1 MSEIRVDTI
10 SEKTSAN
17 GVTIDGL
24 TIKDGK
30 IQNLMNTTL
39 NASDLGA
46 GLHIKTGDSGGSANA
61 NADELILEGTGSGS
75 GVGMGILAATNGFGY
90 IVFGDSGGNAQ
101 GGIQYHNN
109 GDSMRIYTNDSE
121 RVRIDS
127 SGNFGVNNTSP
138 ARQVHITNTIANSG
152 ASLGLTSS
160 DSSTSGSFGIIHF
173 GNNTDSSLASI
184 GGFADGATDAGALVF
199 KTEATG
205 GAIEE
210 RVRFSSSEAVFNE
223 GSFDIDFR
231 VESNGQANMLFVDGG
246 NNRVHIN
253 GTTGTRE
260 FNVSGDNTRLLLYST
275 NNSTGAGQLQFGDA
289 DDEQIGRIMYEHDG
303 NKMTFHTAATERMR
317 IHGGGEISTGGET
330 APDVTPGAICL
341 NQAASDQAILTFKSS
356 DVAHGMTVVAE
367 TDTFVSMLKNSDG
380 GGALNLTT
388 LSETATAFRHVACAT
403 GSNTAESL
411 AATSVWGV
419 DTRLKDGSSVTGPGA
434 DDNIASFR
442 TSDQAQVIFK
452 GDGEIFSN
460 QSATVGTYDAYEDA
474 QLIRA
479 YDLSHMKGVIDSKF
493 DKFVQYNKD
502 DLQKARLIGT
512 DDDGNATSFVN
523 WTGMSRLHNGAIWQ
537 QYEKH
542 QKLASAFYKLAEK
555 TIGKEEADKL
565 LTEEEIQLLN

>member
-17 GVTIDGL
+17 GVAIDGL
-24 TIKDGK
+24 TIKDGG
-30 IQNLMNTTL
+30 ISATTGTIVF
-39 NASDLGA
+39 NEASADV
-46 GLHIKTGDSGGSANA
+46 DFRVESNA
-61 NADELILEGTGSGS
+61 NTHMLFVD
-75 GVGMGILAATNGFGY
+75 
-90 IVFGDSGGNAQ
+90 GGNDKI
-101 GGIQYHNN
+101 GINN
-109 GDSMRIYTNDSE
+109 A
-121 RVRIDS
+121 
-127 SGNFGVNNTSP
+127 SP
-138 ARQVHITNTIANSG
+138 ARQLHITDTIANNG

-173 GNNTDSSLASI
+173 GNSTDSSLASI